1 MNNACFPSMG
11 LHVDLS
17 RKVIIFQEMEREERE
32 GKTGMVEAIRPTLRP
47 TVSANAIT
55 QLNFQFSQT
64 NAITSS
70 NSALLFS
77 NRLPPE
83 FPKRKDGKVEGILAS
98 RGEKGGEASEFNR
111 NFAALLDEKKIARI
125 TITQ

>member
-1 MNNACFPSMG
+1 MG

-17 RKVIIFQEMEREERE
+17 QKVIIFQEMEREERE
-32 GKTGMVEAIRPTLRP
+32 GKTGMVEAIRPTLPLP

-77 NRLPPE
+77 NRPPE

-111 NFAALLDEKKIARI
+111 NFAALLDEKKIRI

>member
-1 MNNACFPSMG
+1 MLSIDGPPRG
-11 LHVDLS
+11 LITESNYISGDGERGEG
-17 RKVIIFQEMEREERE
+17 RKN
-32 GKTGMVEAIRPTLRP
+32 GDAIRPTLRP

-77 NRLPPE
+77 NRPPPE

>member
-1 MNNACFPSMG
+1 MG

-17 RKVIIFQEMEREERE
+17 QKVIIFQEMEREERE
-32 GKTGMVEAIRPTLRP
+32 GKTGMVEAIRPTLPLP

-77 NRLPPE
+77 NRPPPE

>member
-1 MNNACFPSMG
+1 MEG
-11 LHVDLS
+11 EGGR
-17 RKVIIFQEMEREERE
+17 RKNGDGRS
-32 GKTGMVEAIRPTLRP
+32 LRP

-77 NRLPPE
+77 NRPPPE
-83 FPKRKDGKVEGILAS
+83 TKGR
-98 RGEKGGEASEFNR
+98 KGGRGRGVVR
-111 NFAALLDEKKIARI
+111 NLIVISPRYSTRMGKR
-125 TITQ
+125 

>member
-77 NRLPPE
+77 NRPPPE
-83 FPKRKDGKVEGILAS
+83 FSKRKDGNGKGFSQAGV
-98 RGEKGGEASEFNR
+98 RKGERRR
-111 NFAALLDEKKIARI
+111 NLTVISPRYSMRKR
-125 TITQ
+125 